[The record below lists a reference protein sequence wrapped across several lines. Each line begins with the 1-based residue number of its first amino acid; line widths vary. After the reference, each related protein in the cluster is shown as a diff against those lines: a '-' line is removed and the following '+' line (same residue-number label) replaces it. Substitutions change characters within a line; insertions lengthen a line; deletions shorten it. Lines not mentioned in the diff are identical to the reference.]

1 MVSYL
6 RFRKSRKKVRA
17 LRGFSLAEVLIAI
30 VIITILTIGS
40 IAVYSLQLA
49 KARDTERSNDIA
61 RIKLLVD
68 QVVAEYGAP
77 PSERTTARRMPEACK
92 TDADIF
98 GCFTA
103 LRLSNVEDL
112 TELVLDPSD
121 GVSIPGS
128 DKTYRYKYGANENAY
143 SVCTT
148 LEDQGSRLL
157 NADASG
163 APATPNGSNSS
174 DMYCIRYTPPGAAQV
189 TAVAEI
195 DEPSS

>member
-1 MVSYL
+1 M
-6 RFRKSRKKVRA
+6 KKFFSFPVQKG

-49 KARDTERSNDIA
+49 KARDTERSNDVA
-61 RIKLLVD
+61 RMKLFID

-77 PSERTTARRMPEACK
+77 PSEVTSARRMPQACK
-92 TDADIF
+92 TSTDLF

-121 GVSIPGS
+121 GVTIPGS
-128 DKTYRYKYGANENAY
+128 DKSYQYKYGSNDNAY
-143 SVCTT
+143 SICTT

-157 NADASG
+157 NSDEAGSVSE
-163 APATPNGSNSS
+163 PNGNNSS
-174 DMYCIRYTPPGAAQV
+174 DMYCIRYTPPGAEQV
-189 TAVAEI
+189 VSVQEI

>member
-1 MVSYL
+1 M
-6 RFRKSRKKVRA
+6 KKFFTFPVKKG

-49 KARDTERSNDIA
+49 KARDTERTNDLA
-61 RIKLLVD
+61 RMKLFVD

-77 PSERTTARRMPEACK
+77 ISDSTTARKMPQACK
-92 TDADIF
+92 TATDLY

-121 GVSIPGS
+121 GVAIPGS

-143 SVCTT
+143 TICTT
-148 LEDQGSRLL
+148 MEDQGSRLL
-157 NADASG
+157 NSDTNG
-163 APATPNGSNSS
+163 AIAEANASNSN
-174 DMYCIRYTPPGAAQV
+174 DMYCIRYTPPGATQV
-189 TAVAEI
+189 LAVQEI

>member
-1 MVSYL
+1 M
-6 RFRKSRKKVRA
+6 KSFSFSLPRKK

-49 KARDTERSNDIA
+49 KARDTERSNDLA
-61 RIKLLVD
+61 RMKLLVD

-77 PSERTTARRMPEACK
+77 PSDSTTARRMPQACK
-92 TDADIF
+92 TSTDLF

-112 TELVLDPSD
+112 TELVLDPSN

-128 DKTYRYKYGANENAY
+128 DKTYAYKYGANANAY

-157 NADASG
+157 NADANG
-163 APATPNGSNSS
+163 ADAEPNIDNST
-174 DMYCIRYTPPGAAQV
+174 DMYCIRYTPPGAE
-189 TAVAEI
+189 AVLSVSEI
-195 DEPSS
+195 DEPA

>member
-1 MVSYL
+1 M
-6 RFRKSRKKVRA
+6 KKYFSFSLKKA
-17 LRGFSLAEVLIAI
+17 LPGFSLAEVLISI

-49 KARDTERSNDIA
+49 KARDTERTNDLA
-61 RIKLLVD
+61 RMKLFVD

-77 PSERTTARRMPEACK
+77 PSESTTARRMPQACK
-92 TDADIF
+92 TGSDLF

-121 GVSIPGS
+121 GVAIPGS
-128 DKTYRYKYGANENAY
+128 DKTYQYKYGSNENAY

-157 NADASG
+157 NSDTGGGVAD
-163 APATPNGSNSS
+163 SNINNST
-174 DMYCIRYTPPGAAQV
+174 DMYCIRYTPPGATQV
-189 TAVAEI
+189 VSVQEI

>member
-1 MVSYL
+1 MDK
-6 RFRKSRKKVRA
+6 RFFRTHQQMMS
-17 LRGFSLAEVLIAI
+17 GFSLAEVLIAI
-30 VIITILTIGS
+30 VIITILTVGS

-77 PSERTTARRMPEACK
+77 PSASTTARRMPAACK
-92 TDADIF
+92 TDTDLF

-103 LRLSNVEDL
+103 LRLSNQEDL

-121 GVSIPGS
+121 GVQIPGS
-128 DKTYRYKYGANENAY
+128 DQSYQYKYGANENAY

-157 NADASG
+157 NANNSG
-163 APATPNGSNSS
+163 ASSDPDGSNST
-174 DMYCIRYTPPGAAQV
+174 DMYCIRYTPPGAESV
-189 TAVAEI
+189 DIVEEI
-195 DEPSS
+195 DPPSSS

>member
-1 MVSYL
+1 MK
-6 RFRKSRKKVRA
+6 RG

-49 KARDTERSNDIA
+49 KARDTERTNDLA
-61 RIKLLVD
+61 RMKLLVD

-77 PSERTTARRMPEACK
+77 PSDVTTARRMPQDCK
-92 TDADIF
+92 TSTDLF

-121 GVSIPGS
+121 GVAIPGS
-128 DKTYRYKYGANENAY
+128 DRTYKYKYAANENAY
-143 SVCTT
+143 SICTT

-157 NADASG
+157 NSDTNGAVSDA
-163 APATPNGSNSS
+163 NGSNST
-174 DMYCIRYTPPGAAQV
+174 DMYCIRYTPPGATQV
-189 TAVAEI
+189 LSVQEI